1 MSDAEDGIE
10 ERVAQLEQ
18 DVQQRAMMSE
28 ARLAF
33 RLLAESVGVN
43 PPEDA
48 DMVQQAQLIAE
59 KLESLRGTVA
69 DTQTQLE
76 AIQDLGREKTS
87 KEEKVAAIVQFA
99 QNTATDPETDR
110 VAVKARQ
117 IKGVAGVSRR
127 YAYDLIDDLS
137 REYEWVH
144 NRSSLSQYGDL
155 ELDKSSQA
163 KAIIVDLEQLHND
176 EAAVNKF
183 TTRTSRTEASA

>member
-43 PPEDA
+43 PLEDA